1 MNGLLIAAVGVL
13 FLVLMALIYRVFMLV
28 RVAKDVK
35 EPNARD
41 SRVGMSNKVN
51 SILFIVFFFVLF
63 ASIFAYGFSEKVKY
77 ILPESS
83 SIHGI
88 RIDFLFWLTT
98 AVVFFVFIVTH
109 ILLFFFPYMY
119 RYQEHKRA
127 TFIPHNNQLEIA
139 WTIVPAIV
147 LTALV
152 VTGWTVWSDVT
163 APAPDNALAIEV
175 MGKQFNW
182 QVRYGGKDGKIG
194 KFNYMKTDGTNSMGM
209 DFEAD
214 ESNYDDFMYNELRL
228 PKGKPVLLKIRS
240 RDVLHS
246 VFLPHFRVKMDAV
259 PGMPTQF
266 WFTPTKTAEDVKL
279 ELKEKGDPNWDA
291 FEYKLACTE
300 ICGGSH
306 FAMLMKVSVLEAD
319 EFQKWYDS
327 EEAWAAKNVDY
338 LKEQG
343 IKNIPTN
350 LASK

>member
-1 MNGLLIAAVGVL
+1 MNGLLITAIGVL
-13 FLVLMALIYRVFMLV
+13 FLGLMALIYRVFMLV

-35 EPNARD
+35 EPTARD

-51 SILFIVFFFVLF
+51 AILFIVFFFVLF
-63 ASIFAYGFSEKVKY
+63 GSIFIYGFSAKLKY
-77 ILPESS
+77 ILPEASS
-83 SIHGI
+83 LHGI
-88 RIDFLFWLTT
+88 KIDFLFWLTT
-98 AVVFFVFIVTH
+98 GITFFVFLLTH
-109 ILLFFFPYMY
+109 VLLFFFPYVY

-147 LTALV
+147 LTILV
-152 VTGWTVWSDVT
+152 VMGWTVWSDIT
-163 APAPDNALAIEV
+163 SPAPKEALHIEV
-175 MGKQFNW
+175 LGKQFSW
-182 QVRYGGKDGKIG
+182 SVRYGGKDGKIG
-194 KFNYMKTDGTNSMGM
+194 KFNYMKIDGTNSVGM

-228 PKGKPVLLKIRS
+228 PKGRPVLLKIRS

-266 WFTPTKTAEDVKL
+266 WFTPTKTADEVKE
-279 ELKEKGDPNWDA
+279 ELRAKGDPNADA

-306 FAMLMKVSVLEAD
+306 FAMFMKVSVLEAAD
-319 EFQKWYDS
+319 FQKWYDS
-327 EEAWAAKNVDY
+327 EEAWAAKNVEY
-338 LKEQG
+338 LKEQK
-343 IKNIPTN
+343 IKNIPTK
-350 LASK
+350 LASN

>member
-1 MNGLLIAAVGVL
+1 MNGLLITAISVL
-13 FLVLMALIYRVFMLV
+13 FLGLMALIYRVFMLV

-35 EPNARD
+35 EPTARD

-51 SILFIVFFFVLF
+51 AILFIVFFFVLF
-63 ASIFAYGFSEKVKY
+63 ISIFAYGFSAKVKY

-83 SIHGI
+83 SLHGI
-88 RIDFLFWLTT
+88 EIDFLFWLTT
-98 AVVFFVFIVTH
+98 AVVFFVFLLTH
-109 ILLFFFPYMY
+109 ILLFFFPYVY

-152 VTGWTVWSDVT
+152 VTGWTVWSDIT
-163 APAPDNALAIEV
+163 SPAPKEALHIEV
-175 MGKQFNW
+175 LGKQFNW
-182 QVRYGGKDGKIG
+182 SVRYGGKDGKIG
-194 KFNYMKTDGTNSMGM
+194 KFNYMKIDGTNSVGM

-266 WFTPTKTAEDVKL
+266 WFTPTKTADEVKE
-279 ELKEKGDPNWDA
+279 ELRAKGDPNWEA
-291 FEYKLACTE
+291 FQYKLACTE

-306 FAMLMKVSVLEAD
+306 FAMFMNVSVLEAD

-327 EEAWAAKNVDY
+327 EETWASKNVDY

-343 IKNIPTN
+343 IKNIPSN
-350 LASK
+350 FASK